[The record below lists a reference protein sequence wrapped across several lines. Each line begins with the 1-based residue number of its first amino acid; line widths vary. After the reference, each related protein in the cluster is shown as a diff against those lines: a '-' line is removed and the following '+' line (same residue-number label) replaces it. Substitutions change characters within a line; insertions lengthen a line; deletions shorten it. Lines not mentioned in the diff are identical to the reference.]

1 VSFADILKM
10 FFNLATL
17 GLLPLALGAPLLTPR
32 DGTAIPGKYVVVLK
46 PNAARVSGVL
56 SNLAAGAV
64 GQIQHEHVYELGNFK
79 GFSASLTDAQ
89 VTALKADSQVRQ
101 G

>member
-1 VSFADILKM
+1 M

-32 DGTAIPGKYVVVLK
+32 DGTVIPGKYLVVLK
-46 PNAARVSGVL
+46 PNSAKVSGIL

-64 GQIQHEHVYELGNFK
+64 GQIEQKHVYELGSFK
-79 GFSASLTDAQ
+79 GFSASLSDAQ
-89 VTALKADSQVRQ
+89 VTALKADPQVRRE
-101 G
+101 